1 MYFVSKSTIMF
12 HRYSIY
18 FIILFSLVRNLAF
31 SQNAYYDAIRIS
43 TAISKDSF
51 GSALPILL
59 NYAQKGDAF
68 PWERLSKKYPAHVKL
83 LKDKSDFIK
92 LKQLDNLLSTS
103 EGIAQVLSRIPN
115 SGSDYIALRDAFT
128 NYNKANQRYLKLDAI
143 MLNLEQAAKEPGNS
157 RLQSTI
163 RQQLEEVNLAEAP
176 HIESIETNIV
186 EDTLMEEQERVGAV
200 PKLWSLAM
208 QRTQKATEE
217 ELAEMD
223 NSRSIIKKL
232 IANPSI
238 YQVVFNDAS
247 YAATMTANRDFQL
260 KVENERITSFDKFQ
274 EASQSATTSF
284 RIPSQAEMID
294 ALAIYLAKR
303 MKQEV
308 AISFIEKLNTYI
320 RDQDVLAILFP
331 ATLKLLNNREAF
343 VRPNFG
349 TAWQIALSDDFIHIP
364 EHITACL
371 PQRYHHMQSYLND
384 GVRIGKL
391 VQQHYSFTEAVNQ
404 LYQEPLEVAAMR
416 NANSMIYIL
425 NHEFYVVG
433 DHDKSNYWISAEQ
446 LQRMTQEELEW
457 MYILLDVRYG
467 ENLNKM
473 MSNNWLGKTVWNK
486 SYFETKIYP
495 FRNWITR
502 IMVQL
507 NHFESEL
514 HRGSTQKEK
523 VSTGE
528 ALMGYW
534 KFQNDLM
541 EAVIDTQFMNIP
553 AKAMKSLDITRS
565 VFSVYSGIESKNYP
579 LVVEQVLKLFS
590 LLELDKDI
598 DLEELLFK
606 PSLQAMMIGKDKVNQ
621 QVFANRLQLLNDT
634 YNKISSTTSIVGF
647 LDAYSKFQQRLKETG
662 RLNELNWNK
671 SGDDLKDQLIKLLDK
686 ENDTPIQLVMCSES
700 FLKSIEKNQRDKD
713 LVSLLNVMK
722 DKYAQIQVLQNN
734 CRQSM
739 LVMDSIQKQL
749 TDLGLKKGK
758 YLRMKSGKLGKFSE
772 KKLFTL
778 YAPDYNSYLCRIE
791 SRTRYQKITTAMSFL
806 SDVMQAGNSQV
817 LSKVVES
824 YALPPSSYK
833 LKRFS
838 RFSIMIDALVGAYG
852 GIEYLKD
859 DKGRASFTPVGG
871 LSAPIGISFSWGKRS
886 KLKSNS
892 TNQLLHGEKA
902 FLNRRGDFKKLKS
915 YNVTLMAS
923 LVDLGAAVSYRITN
937 QSDGGLPAD
946 AKWSQLFS
954 PGLLALVGI
963 KGMPLCIGAGAR
975 FTPNLRTFQQ
985 GLQRNALRFDI
996 GIYFDL
1002 PLVNVFYKQ

>member
-1 MYFVSKSTIMF
+1 MLQRI
-12 HRYSIY
+12 
-18 FIILFSLVRNLAF
+18 IILLCVIFLSSIF
-31 SQNAYYDAIRIS
+31 KGYTQNAYYDAIRIAS
-43 TAISKDSF
+43 CISKDSF
-51 GSALPILL
+51 GNALPILL
-59 NYAQKGDAF
+59 NYTNKGDAF

-92 LKQLDNLLSTS
+92 LKQLDNLLNTPES
-103 EGIAQVLSRIPN
+103 IAQVLARIPN
-115 SGSDYIALRDAFT
+115 SGSDYLALRDAFT
-128 NYNKANQRYLKLDAI
+128 NYNKANQRFVKLESI
-143 MLNLEQAAKEPGNS
+143 MLNLDQAAKEPGNS

-163 RQQLEEVNLAEAP
+163 RLQLNDVGLADAP
-176 HIESIETNIV
+176 SVESIEATPI
-186 EDTLMEEQERVGAV
+186 EDTVSEDLDRVSTA
-200 PKLWSLAM
+200 PKLWTLAV

-223 NSRSIIKKL
+223 NSRNIIKKL
-232 IANPSI
+232 ISNPSV
-238 YQVVFNDAS
+238 YQVVFNDAA
-247 YAATMTANRDFQL
+247 YTATMNASRDFQL
-260 KVENERITSFDKFQ
+260 KVENERIASFDKFQ

-308 AISFIEKLNTYI
+308 AISFIEKLNNYI

-371 PQRYHHMQSYLND
+371 PSRYHYMQSYLND

-446 LQRMTQEELEW
+446 LQRMSQEELEW

-467 ENLNKM
+467 ESLAKM
-473 MSNNWLGKTVWNK
+473 MSNNWLGKTVWNE
-486 SYFETKIYP
+486 SYFVTKVYP
-495 FRNWITR
+495 FRNWLTR

-514 HRGSTQKEK
+514 HKSASQKEAVK
-523 VSTGE
+523 TGE

-541 EAVIDTQFMNIP
+541 EAVIDTQFMHVP
-553 AKAMKSLDITRS
+553 VKMMKSLDITRS

-598 DLEELLFK
+598 DVEELLFK
-606 PSLQAMMIGKDKVNQ
+606 PSLQVMMTGKDKLSQ
-621 QVFANRLQLLNDT
+621 QVFAKQLQQLNDN
-634 YNKISSTTSIVGF
+634 YNKISATTSIVSF
-647 LDAYSKFQQRLKETG
+647 MDAYAKFQQRLKETG
-662 RLNELNWNK
+662 RIDELKWNQ
-671 SGDDLKDQLIKLLDK
+671 SGDELKGQLIKLLSK
-686 ENDTPIQLVMCSES
+686 ENDMPLQQVLCSEA

-713 LVSLLNVMK
+713 LIALLNVMK
-722 DKYAQIQVLQNN
+722 DKYAQMMVLQAN

-739 LVMDSIQKQL
+739 LVIDSIQHQL
-749 TDLGLKKGK
+749 KELGLKKGK
-758 YLRMKSGKLGKFSE
+758 YLRMKSQKLGDFSE
-772 KKLFTL
+772 DKLFTL

-833 LKRFS
+833 LKRYS

-852 GIEYLKD
+852 GIEYVKD
-859 DKGRASFTPVGG
+859 DKGKSAFTPVGG
-871 LSAPIGISFSWGKRS
+871 LSAPIGISFSWGKRT
-886 KLKSNS
+886 KLKSNA

-902 FLNRRGDFKKLKS
+902 FLNRRGDFKKLKA
-915 YNVTLMAS
+915 YNLTVMAS
-923 LVDLGAAVSYRITN
+923 LVDIGAAVSYRITN

-975 FTPNLRTFQQ
+975 FTPNLRTFNQS
-985 GLQRNALRFDI
+985 LQRNALRFDV
-996 GIYFDL
+996 GVYFDL